1 MRRKHFFIS
10 FVAAVMLLL
19 GSLSAFAQT
28 GQLAG
33 EVVLQQADGTTV
45 PVAGAAVDVY
55 RMDVGGK
62 YETKTDK
69 KGKFI
74 FAGLPY
80 VGTYTI
86 AASAPNT
93 RPGALGDVKAGR
105 DGVYRVI
112 LSPGD
117 GKRLTEAEAKTLV
130 SGGSSSSGG
139 GGGGGGG
146 ESKEDREK
154 REEMLRKNAE
164 IEAGNKK
171 IEEANTIITRTFKT
185 GNEALNAKN
194 YDVAITEYTTG
205 INADP
210 THPGAPS
217 LLTNRSVAYR
227 ARGVDRYNAA
237 VTSKDDAA
245 KTSGLTAAQ
254 QDFRDAADSA
264 AKAIELYKTQPAPTD
279 PAALKSYET
288 NKYFALA
295 ARAEAMRLLVSK
307 ADPAQADAGL
317 TAYQEYI
324 AVETDA
330 AKKAKAQVDV
340 AQMLLDA
347 GSSDKAY
354 AEFQKVLAENP
365 ESVDALLGAGLALF
379 STGDKTKY
387 QEAANFLQ
395 RFVDKAPDTHKFKA
409 DAKAVLDNLKS
420 QENIKPQKTTTTTG
434 GRRRG

>member
-1 MRRKHFFIS
+1 MRRNHFFIS
-10 FVAAVMLLL
+10 CVAAAMLLF
-19 GSLSAFAQT
+19 GGLSASAQT
-28 GQLAG
+28 GALAG
-33 EVVLQQADGTTV
+33 EVIMKQADGTTV
-45 PVAGAAVDVY
+45 PVAGAQIDVY
-55 RMDVGGK
+55 RTDVGGK
-62 YETKTDK
+62 YNTKTDK
-69 KGKFI
+69 KGKFV

-80 VGTYTI
+80 TGTYLI
-86 AASAPNT
+86 AASAENA
-93 RPGALGDVKAGR
+93 RPDVLGDVKAGR
-105 DGVYRVI
+105 EGVYRLV
-112 LSPGD
+112 LTPGD
-117 GKRLTEAEAKTLV
+117 GKHLTEAEAKSMV
-130 SGGSSSSGG
+130 SNSAAPATA

-146 ESKEDREK
+146 ESKEDRAK
-154 REEMLRKNAE
+154 REELLRKNAE

-171 IEEANTIITRTFKT
+171 IEEANTTVTGSFKA

-194 YDVAITEYTTG
+194 YDLAITQYTAG

-245 KTSGLTAAQ
+245 KSSGMTAAQ

-264 AKAIELYKTQPAPTD
+264 AKAVELYKTQPAPTD
-279 PAALKSYET
+279 PAALKNYET

-295 ARAEAMRLLVSK
+295 ARAEAMRLLVTK
-307 ADPAQADAGL
+307 ADPTQADAGL
-317 TAYQEYI
+317 TAYQEYM
-324 AVETDA
+324 AAETNPE
-330 AKKAKAQVDV
+330 KKAKAQVDV

-365 ESVDALLGAGLALF
+365 DNVDALLGAGLALF
-379 STGDKTKY
+379 SSQDKTKF

>member
-1 MRRKHFFIS
+1 MRRNHFFVS
-10 FVAAVMLLL
+10 FLAAAMLLC
-19 GSLSAFAQT
+19 GGLSAFAQT
-28 GQLAG
+28 GALNG
-33 EVVLQQADGTTV
+33 EVVMQQADGTSV
-45 PVAGAAVDVY
+45 PVAGAQIDVY
-55 RMDVGGK
+55 RVDVGGK
-62 YETKTDK
+62 YDTKTDK
-69 KGKFI
+69 RGKFV

-80 VGTYTI
+80 IGTYVI

-93 RPGALGDVKAGR
+93 RPDVLGQVKAGR
-105 DGVYRVI
+105 DNVYKIV
-112 LSPGD
+112 LTAGD
-117 GKRLTEAEAKTLV
+117 GKRLTEAEAKSMANAAV
-130 SGGSSSSGG
+130 AAAGS
-139 GGGGGGG
+139 GG
-146 ESKEDREK
+146 ESADARKA
-154 REEMLRKNAE
+154 REELLRKNAE

-171 IEEANTIITRTFKT
+171 IEEANTTVTASFKA
-185 GNEALNAKN
+185 GNDALNAKN
-194 YDVAITEYTTG
+194 YDVAITEYTKG

-237 VTSKDDAA
+237 VTSKDDATKA
-245 KTSGLTAAQ
+245 SGLTAAQ

-264 AKAIELYKTQPAPTD
+264 SKAVELYKTQPAPTD
-279 PAALKSYET
+279 PAALKNYEL

-295 ARAEAMRLLVSK
+295 ARAEAMRLLVTK
-307 ADPAQADAGL
+307 ADPTKADEGL

-324 AVETDA
+324 AVETNPE
-330 AKKAKAQVDV
+330 KKSKAQVDV

-365 ESVDALLGAGLALF
+365 DNVDALLGAGLALF
-379 STGDKTKY
+379 STQDKTKF

-420 QENIKPQKTTTTTG
+420 QENIKPQQKTTTSG

>member
-1 MRRKHFFIS
+1 MRRNHFFIS
-10 FVAAVMLLL
+10 LVAAVMLLC
-19 GSLSAFAQT
+19 GTLSASAQT

-33 EVVLQQADGTTV
+33 EVVLQQADGKTV
-45 PVAGAAVDVY
+45 PVVGAVVDVY
-55 RMDVGGK
+55 RTDLGGK

-80 VGTYTI
+80 VGTYIIT
-86 AASAPNT
+86 ASAPEM
-93 RPGALGDVKAGR
+93 RPGALGDVRAGR
-105 DGVYRVI
+105 DGIYRVI

-117 GKRLTEAEAKTLV
+117 GRRLTEAEAKSLV
-130 SGGSSSSGG
+130 SGAPRT

-146 ESKEDREK
+146 ESAEDRKK
-154 REEMLRKNAE
+154 REELMRKNAE
-164 IEAGNKK
+164 IEAANKK
-171 IEEANTIITRTFKT
+171 IEESNVTVTTSFKA
-185 GNEALNAKN
+185 GNDALNAKN
-194 YDVAITEYTTG
+194 YDLAITQYTNG

-227 ARGVDRYNAA
+227 ARGVERYNAA

-245 KTSGLTAAQ
+245 KTSGLAAAQ

-264 AKAIELYKTQPAPTD
+264 TKAIELYKSQQAPTD
-279 PAALKSYET
+279 PAALKNYET
-288 NKYFALA
+288 NRYYALA

-307 ADPAQADAGL
+307 ADPTKADEGL

-324 AVETDA
+324 AVETA
-330 AKKAKAQVDV
+330 ADKKAKAQVDV

-347 GSSDKAY
+347 GASDKAY
-354 AEFQKVLAENP
+354 TEFQKVLAENP